1 MNWWLTV
8 PSWIVALYFGIGFV
22 AKAGFPPKADLLIGD
37 ALFVGLTIFFL
48 FLPFFSK
55 IKIGSLIELE
65 LEIKKAKEETAA
77 VKEELREFK
86 NEVRNTVSVIS
97 TNAISQHINVHL
109 PGADELRRQQ
119 EKVEKNL
126 KAPGRQRAD
135 DVEAELQS
143 DDVTYALAK
152 VRIDIERL
160 LRTILGRRIDSSDG
174 GTSKLEQR
182 RFQSIDKMFDML
194 VGEDDTLAYLRTPL
208 RNVLAVCNAAM
219 HAQTVNPEQAS
230 EALKLGAQIIA
241 ALKDYPCGKDFAPAQ
256 AF

>member
-1 MNWWLTV
+1 MNWWLAV

-22 AKAGFPPKADLLIGD
+22 AKAGFPPKGDLLIGD
-37 ALFVGLTIFFL
+37 ALFVGLTLFFL

-65 LEIKKAKEETAA
+65 REIKDAKEEATA

-97 TNAISQHINVHL
+97 TNAISQHVNVHL

-119 EKVEKNL
+119 EKVEENL

-160 LRTILGRRIDSSDG
+160 VRNILGRRLDSSDRNI
-174 GTSKLEQR
+174 SSLSQR
-182 RFQSIDKMFDML
+182 KFLSIDKMFDL
-194 VGEDDTLAYLRTPL
+194 LAGSDNTLNYLRSPL

-219 HAQTVNPEQAS
+219 HAQTVSSEQAD

-241 ALKDYPCGKDFAPAQ
+241 ALKDYPGSKDFASA
-256 AF
+256 